1 MNRSTIV
8 HRTEDIER
16 LLKRGLAPIT
26 DNAVVLQ
33 QMGLARAYPT
43 ARNGYEAS
51 MYELRRLGLSLHRRR
66 FASRVDLSASISSAQ
81 MIRAVMLLRR
91 W

>member
-33 QMGLARAYPT
+33 QMGFAHAYPT

-51 MYELRRLGLSLHRRR
+51 MYERSVDWGCRSTEDGLRRVL
-66 FASRVDLSASISSAQ
+66 ICQ
-81 MIRAVMLLRR
+81 RAFLRLK
-91 W
+91 